1 MALETRFQVAGG
13 VGEAATFGFS
23 RESVGS
29 GSVQHLTRARADGP
43 ESLGASL
50 EAASLQ
56 RSWLELA
63 RRLYVDR
70 TLGAVNYVAVRASL
84 FPVLV
89 DVAGFTSTVGPASM
103 GEERESRLLRRR
115 LWSAFDAEP
124 LIAGVAHPAESV
136 VSEFLGPAQRK
147 KQLGWLRGVCLD
159 AGRPNFA
166 ASVLRC
172 LGRQE
177 VPPGNLRWRLDLVR
191 DGLGTS
197 SAEIREAAVQIA
209 EVWDEAGMCAILEA
223 HVEKEPWLREYIE
236 DVIEDADE

>member
-1 MALETRFQVAGG
+1 MALERRGLVAGG
-13 VGEAATFGFS
+13 AGEAALGFPT
-23 RESVGS
+23 ESVEPS
-29 GSVQHLTRARADGP
+29 TVQQLPRARADGR
-43 ESLGASL
+43 ESLAASL

-56 RSWLELA
+56 KSWLELA

-70 TLGAVNYVAVRASL
+70 TLGAVSYVASRASP

-89 DVAGFTSTVGPASM
+89 DVVGFVSAVDSASVGD
-103 GEERESRLLRRR
+103 ERERRQLRAR

-124 LIAGVAHPAESV
+124 LVAGVAHPAESV
-136 VSEFLGPAQRK
+136 VSEFLSSVERERL
-147 KQLGWLRGVCLD
+147 LGWLRGVCLD

-177 VPPGNLRWRLDLVR
+177 DPPGSHRWRLDLLR
-191 DGLGTS
+191 DGLGVS
-197 SAEIREAAVQIA
+197 NAEIREAAVQLA
-209 EVWDEAGMCAILEA
+209 EVWDEVGMCGILQA
-223 HVEKEPWLREYIE
+223 HVESESWLREYIE